1 MSKPS
6 EEASAA
12 ARAMNAARNKKLTPE
27 RRLEISRSGTAALQ
41 KKWRKIMAARAKKSK

>member
-12 ARAMNAARNKKLTPE
+12 ARAMNAARNRSLSPE
-27 RRLEISRSGTAALQ
+27 RRLEISRSGTAALRAKW
-41 KKWRKIMAARAKKSK
+41 KKVMAARSKKK